1 VEIGS
6 YEGASACYLIEK
18 LATSKEIELHYA
30 DTWEG
35 AIVRKEIGLYLAG

>member
-18 LATSKEIELHYA
+18 PATSKEIELHYA

-35 AIVRKEIGLYLAG
+35 GIVRKEIGLYLEG